1 MPGHN
6 DTAAAGREENAGG
19 GDSIGAIIDAAL
31 NRAAIDG
38 WDGLTLTAIADEAG
52 MSLAALSSH
61 VGSVSDILDA
71 FSRRIDRAMLAEAD
85 DEPDAFAE
93 QPVKDR
99 LLALIMA
106 RLDALEPHRPALRRL
121 ADRAERGIP
130 ALDLICGQ
138 GMRLQRSM
146 GWLAAAAGIEARGL
160 SGLARRQALAAIYLA
175 TLRAWL
181 KDDTDDKARTM
192 KTLDG
197 LLDRAG
203 RWSRA
208 AKHFTQRGSRWGR
221 RDKTARAGMA
231 PDGPLADPRDPP
243 APSGDPA
250 PAATPRLR
258 RPDQRVARIAATVF
272 AENTQPMSVH
282 DGRYARAAIFVQCK
296 NDLDLPASL

>member
-1 MPGHN
+1 MPGHD
-6 DTAAAGREENAGG
+6 DTAAAGPEEKAGRGEKAGRDDRIG
-19 GDSIGAIIDAAL
+19 GIIDAAL

-106 RLDALEPHRPALRRL
+106 RLDALEPHRPALQRL
-121 ADRAERGIP
+121 ADRAGRGIP

-221 RDKTARAGMA
+221 RDKTAQAGMA

-250 PAATPRLR
+250 PAAT
-258 RPDQRVARIAATVF
+258 
-272 AENTQPMSVH
+272 
-282 DGRYARAAIFVQCK
+282 
-296 NDLDLPASL
+296 